1 MLKNEVKVATKNAA
15 QSFQILKLAKQHGYR
30 VMTAKERMD
39 SYFAKKG
46 TGYEKQFL
54 PSNYLFFTRYY
65 SEARYVSKA
74 HFERYQKI
82 QEIDVDELIGL
93 LDVKITRIEYTENDG
108 DYVAKVFVNDIPVML
123 VTVVGNDL
131 GAYESLA
138 GDEMFERQNLY
149 YFVFNHIHF
158 SVNWLKRNGV
168 AVNSFE

>member
-15 QSFQILKLAKQHGYR
+15 QSFQILKLAKQHGYW
-30 VMTAKERMD
+30 VMTTKERMD

-74 HFERYQKI
+74 QFERYQKI

-93 LDVKITRIEYTENDG
+93 LDVKITRIEYTENSG
-108 DYVAKVFVNDIPVML
+108 NFIAKIFVNDIPVML
-123 VTVVGNDL
+123 VTVVGNDMGSHEYL
-131 GAYESLA
+131 DGHDRFTEQSL
-138 GDEMFERQNLY
+138 Y
-149 YFVFNHIHF
+149 HFVFNHIHF